1 MQITDGKVHPRLV
14 SVCPDGTRILF
25 EANAAGGST
34 VRAWLVSAE
43 GGAPQLLLPEE
54 RGPESDVNWSPDG
67 RKIVFGHS
75 PEGGDD
81 PRSDIRILDLDTHQV
96 TIVPGSMGMYSA
108 HWSPDGRYLAALPT
122 KSVGLNTFDFRTRKW
137 ATIDHQYDA
146 FDRWSTHRQW
156 VYFLRP
162 NPSGIYRIRP
172 TGGAAQLVVD
182 LKGFPTAGY
191 FSISMGVDTS
201 DNPTLLRDIGTD
213 DIYAL
218 KLGSQ

>member
-1 MQITDGKVHPRLV
+1 MQITDGKVHPRVV

-122 KSVGLNTFDFRTRKW
+122 KSVGLNTSTSGRGSGQRSITSTTR
-137 ATIDHQYDA
+137 
-146 FDRWSTHRQW
+146 S
-156 VYFLRP
+156 
-162 NPSGIYRIRP
+162 
-172 TGGAAQLVVD
+172 TGGRPIASGFISCGRILPASTAFALQAAQRNWSS
-182 LKGFPTAGY
+182 T
-191 FSISMGVDTS
+191 
-201 DNPTLLRDIGTD
+201 
-213 DIYAL
+213 
-218 KLGSQ
+218 